1 MQLFTTEG
9 LPAAQRANRYE
20 EALRGFVFD
29 DSATGSIEVGA
40 AAGSIEASINGVRL
54 GDVDGALHKSNA
66 PHALH
71 MIPTGPTPDRVD
83 FYVLLHGEIAFERT
97 GQSTIRLGPGQMVLM
112 PRNVEVRSSSSTME
126 LMALSLPE
134 QLVHGRLGRGWASH
148 LDPICDMPLVGACLG
163 AMLTTAA
170 QGDPHLS
177 ARETDLLRGSI
188 VGTVFDVLR
197 SLTPRRTGRARVR
210 RSDFE
215 RIQRRVNELLG
226 DPQLCPD
233 RLAAELGISV
243 RTLHRA
249 YHSAGSTFQ
258 RSVRELRLERCWAE
272 LADPAPSRC
281 SIADIA
287 FRWGFNDLTTFNRSF
302 RERYG
307 AAPTDLRGTLRRQNV
322 GLTS

>member
-9 LPAAQRANRYE
+9 LPAAQRADRYE

-29 DSATGSIEVGA
+29 NAATGSIEVGP
-40 AAGSIEASINGVRL
+40 AAGSIEASISGVRL
-54 GDVDGALHKSNA
+54 GDVEGALHKSNA

-71 MIPTGPTPDRVD
+71 MIPTDPTPDCVD
-83 FYVLLHGEIAFERT
+83 FYVLLSGEIAFDCA
-97 GQSTIRLGPGQMVLM
+97 GQSTIQLGPGQMVLM
-112 PRNVEVRSSSSTME
+112 PRNMELRSSSSTME
-126 LMALSLPE
+126 LIALSLPE
-134 QLVHGRLGRGWASH
+134 QLVHGHLGRGWASH
-148 LDPICDMPLVGACLG
+148 LDPIYDMPLVGACLG

-170 QGDPHLS
+170 HADLSLS

-188 VGTVFDVLR
+188 VCTVFDVLR
-197 SLTPRRTGRARVR
+197 SVTRRQAGRERVR
-210 RSDFE
+210 KSDLE
-215 RIQRRVNELLG
+215 RIQHRVAELLG
-226 DPQLCPD
+226 DPQLCPAL
-233 RLAAELGISV
+233 LAAELGISV

-258 RSVRELRLERCWAE
+258 RSVRDLRLERCWAE

-281 SIADIA
+281 SIAAIA

-307 AAPTDLRGTLRRQNV
+307 AAPTDVRVMLRRPTARF
-322 GLTS
+322 TS